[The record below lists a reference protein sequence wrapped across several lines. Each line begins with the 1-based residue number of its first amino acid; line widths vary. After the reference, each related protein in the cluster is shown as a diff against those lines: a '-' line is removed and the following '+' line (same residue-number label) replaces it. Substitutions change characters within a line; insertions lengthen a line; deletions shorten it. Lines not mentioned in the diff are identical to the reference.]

1 MRRLLIALPALA
13 LLAGCGLLYAELEMP
28 STTITLKSQ
37 AFPGTGVGVPLVKD
51 VKFDVGTQLPITTK
65 KDITFELRLIE
76 MMVKISTSSPMG
88 DFGDIGSV
96 TLSVLPP
103 PGQTLP
109 EESIIAAYTKDLAAA
124 EQNPTSIAVA
134 AMSNLDLSPYL
145 AAGNMMLRL
154 KAVSITGS
162 AIPDWTADVG
172 GEFYLKV
179 HVDYGNLL
187 TKK

>member
-13 LLAGCGLLYAELEMP
+13 LLAGCGLLYAELELP

-37 AFPGTGVGVPLVKD
+37 SFPGTGVGVPLVKD
-51 VKFDVGTQLPITTK
+51 VDFDVGTQLPITTE
-65 KDITFELRLIE
+65 KDVTFELRLTE
-76 MMVKISTSSPMG
+76 MMVKISTGSAMG
-88 DFGDIGSV
+88 DFGDIESV

-109 EESIIAAYTKDLAAA
+109 EESIVAAYTRAPPPAD
-124 EQNPTSIAVA
+124 QNPTSIAVA
-134 AMSNLDLSPYL
+134 GMSNLDLAPYL
-145 AAGNMMLRL
+145 AAGMMTLRL
-154 KAVSITGS
+154 KAVSLTGS
-162 AIPDWTADVG
+162 AIPGWTADVG